1 MNAILSIE
9 HLYIPNI
16 YKETRTIIF
25 DGSIIYMR
33 DSDRCPVS
41 NRGPI
46 LKSTSTGSWQV
57 FHIVGVS
64 VFSHQLAD
72 YDVQ

>member
-1 MNAILSIE
+1 MLAPAIYLLKVKAQNEDDEICIKCVSSLFKMNAILSIE

-33 DSDRCPVS
+33 D
-41 NRGPI
+41 
-46 LKSTSTGSWQV
+46 
-57 FHIVGVS
+57 
-64 VFSHQLAD
+64 
-72 YDVQ
+72 